1 MTARLYS
8 PLSALS
14 LLTEKEREREEESG
28 EVVTSSPLLTNPPL
42 FPSFFE
48 LSIFLVFFFTALS
61 GSMPAVFI
69 LLRSLVIRLLSSR
82 LAGSVA
88 QFLRRSLSTGAAHLG
103 TALRHVWDRIRSQE
117 SKEAILG
124 CVLCILNMHKKV
136 EN

>member
-14 LLTEKEREREEESG
+14 LLTERKRERESG
-28 EVVTSSPLLTNPPL
+28 ELVTSSPLLTNPPL
-42 FPSFFE
+42 SSSFLE
-48 LSIFLVFFFTALS
+48 LFFLCVCAAQS

-103 TALRHVWDRIRSQE
+103 TALRHVWDRVRSQE